1 MRRREKMP
9 QLKAKELRDQEPDK
23 LRQTL
28 FDLRSELSKLA
39 GGAQRGIVKK
49 DVGNIARIKKDV
61 ARVLTVM
68 REKGIRE

>member
-1 MRRREKMP
+1 MP
-9 QLKAKELRDQEPDK
+9 QLKPKELRKQDADK

-39 GGAQRGIVKK
+39 GEAQRGVVKK
-49 DVGNIARIKKDV
+49 DIGNISRLKKDV

-68 REKGIRE
+68 HEKGVAE

>member
-1 MRRREKMP
+1 MP
-9 QLKAKELRDQEPDK
+9 QLKPKELRGQDADK

-49 DVGNIARIKKDV
+49 DVGNIRRIRKDI
-61 ARVLTVM
+61 ARVITVM
-68 REKGIRE
+68 HQKGVKE

>member
-1 MRRREKMP
+1 MP
-9 QLKAKELRDQEPDK
+9 HLKPKELRNQEADK

-49 DVGNIARIKKDV
+49 DVGNIRRIRKDI
-61 ARVLTVM
+61 ARVITVM
-68 REKGIRE
+68 HEKGVKE